1 MINRFD
7 IMKHV
12 VKYSIHPVYEM
23 YCSCLAQPTLFQSS
37 VGNREVS
44 RQITRKILNKYS
56 FLCYKYVRYFTVR
69 ITRHYFS
76 THDFKRFK
84 KNMSFLRNISLVD
97 CASTMPCRP
106 SPAHQYDSVS
116 LGVQH
121 STIQRTG
128 IVEQNVNC
136 L

>member
-7 IMKHV
+7 VINHV
-12 VKYSIHPVYEM
+12 VKYPLHPVYEM
-23 YCSCLAQPTLFQSS
+23 YCTCLTQPTLFQSS

-44 RQITRKILNKYS
+44 RQITRSILNKYS
-56 FLCYKYVRYFTVR
+56 YFCYKYVRHFTVR
-69 ITRHYFS
+69 ITRLYFS
-76 THDFKRFK
+76 THNFERFK

-97 CASTMPCRP
+97 CASTMPCRS
-106 SPAHQYDSVS
+106 SPAQQYDSVS

-121 STIQRTG
+121 STMQRTD
-128 IVEQNVNC
+128 IMEQNVNC